1 MLDALP
7 ASTFTALVVV
17 VLIMLF
23 YVAGAD
29 SAVSGAGDASQGG
42 SLHPRTWLVVSGVAM
57 IGAVAI
63 ALLLAGGLS
72 AIQTTV
78 IVFGVP
84 FLVVMLWVCYS
95 LVKQLRAEP
104 VTTTVPP
111 GVRTVVAQQRGTPTT
126 TTNGVAP
133 DPGGHEAAQRTDQL
147 TTP

>member
-1 MLDALP
+1 MLDAMP

-29 SAVSGAGDASQGG
+29 SAALVLGMFNQRG
-42 SLHPRTWLVVSGVAM
+42 SLRPKTWLVVVWGCM

-78 IVFGVP
+78 IVFGLP
-84 FLVVMLWVCYS
+84 FIAVMFWVCYS
-95 LVKQLRAEP
+95 LVERLRAEP

-111 GVRTVVAQQRGTPTT
+111 GAAQWWRSSVARRPRPRRTVLPRPGSCAADGP
-126 TTNGVAP
+126 AH
-133 DPGGHEAAQRTDQL
+133 DP
-147 TTP
+147 